1 MLNCYLVCKKK
12 VIHILNIFYCLFFTN
27 FSQQKFVNLL
37 TQLSINNYALINQ
50 LSINFSNGL
59 SIITGETGA
68 GKSILL
74 GALGLVLGNRADLSS
89 LKDTSTKCIVEA
101 KLEIANYNLQDFF
114 EKVDLDYEA
123 ETIIRRE
130 ILPSGKSRAFVN
142 DTPVTLSVLNEL
154 RSKLID
160 VHSQHQTMQL
170 SDVNFQFSILD
181 ALAKNSERIASY
193 QRGYQQLN
201 QLKRDL
207 TDLETQQ
214 REANQQYDY
223 NLHLCKELEEAN
235 IQIDEQEELEI
246 TLEKLNNIEDI
257 KLNLSEALEISI
269 NDEIGIQNLLNTL
282 ENRLSKIANFSKKY
296 QEISERITSV
306 KIEMDD
312 IIAELENA
320 NENVDFNP
328 NEVEIIND
336 RLQLLYNL
344 QKKHYVN
351 SNEELVA
358 VFESLSNK
366 VAQVA
371 SADEV
376 IQQKQEEINQ
386 VSEKLDKVASLIS
399 KARIQSIPK
408 LTKEL
413 QTLLA
418 DLGMENARF
427 FIKIH
432 STETYFSNG
441 KDELEF
447 LFSANKGGNFGELK
461 KVASGGELS
470 RIMLSV
476 KKVLSENA
484 QLPTIIFD
492 EIDTGVSG
500 EVSNKIAAIMQQM
513 SQHMQVIAITH
524 LPQIAA
530 KGMQHYKVYKEE
542 VSGKTT
548 TNLKQLSIDERIVE
562 IAEMLS
568 GKNISDSAIT
578 HAKELLN

>member
-1 MLNCYLVCKKK
+1 M
-12 VIHILNIFYCLFFTN
+12 
-27 FSQQKFVNLL
+27 L
-37 TQLSINNYALINQ
+37 TQLSINNYALINH
-50 LSINFSNGL
+50 LSIDFSSGL

-101 KLEIANYNLQDFF
+101 KVAISNYSLQDFF
-114 EKVDLDYEA
+114 ISVDLDYEP

-142 DTPVTLSVLNEL
+142 DTPVTLNILNEL

-170 SDVNFQFSILD
+170 SDASFQFEILD
-181 ALAKNSERIASY
+181 ALANNTDRIASY
-193 QRGYQQLN
+193 KRGFIQLSV
-201 QLKRDL
+201 LKKEL
-207 TDLETQQ
+207 LSLETLQK
-214 REANQQYDY
+214 EANKQYDY
-223 NLHLCKELEEAN
+223 NLHLFTELEEAN
-235 IQIDEQEELEI
+235 IKVDEQLGLEEK
-246 TLEKLNNIEDI
+246 LEKLNNIEDI
-257 KLNLSEALEISI
+257 KLNLSESLELSI
-269 NDEIGIQNLLNTL
+269 HEEVGLQNLLNTL
-282 ENRLSKIANFSKKY
+282 EFKISKIASFSKEY
-296 QEISERITSV
+296 QELADRITSI

-312 IIAELENA
+312 IVSELETA
-320 NENVDFNP
+320 NEYVDFNP
-328 NEVEIIND
+328 NEVEEIND

-351 SNEELVA
+351 SNQELLLVFEELSDKVRQ
-358 VFESLSNK
+358 VESAEGDLNHK
-366 VAQVA
+366 KEKI
-371 SADEV
+371 SA
-376 IQQKQEEINQ
+376 I
-386 VSEKLDKVASLIS
+386 SLKLDVVAEKIS
-399 KARIQSIPK
+399 KARTSAIPN
-408 LTKEL
+408 LTKQLEF
-413 QTLLA
+413 LLT

-427 FIKIH
+427 SIKA
-432 STETYFSNG
+432 TLTNTYFSNG
-441 KDELEF
+441 KDHLEF

-476 KKVLSENA
+476 KKVLSENT

-500 EVSNKIAAIMQQM
+500 EVSNKIAAIMGQM
-513 SQHMQVIAITH
+513 GNNMQVIAITH

-530 KGMQHYKVYKEE
+530 KGSKHYKVYKEE
-542 VSGKTT
+542 INGVTT
-548 TNLKQLSIDERIVE
+548 TNLKQLSTEERIKE

-568 GKNISDSAIT
+568 GKDISDSAMI
-578 HAKELLN
+578 HAKELLS

>member
-1 MLNCYLVCKKK
+1 
-12 VIHILNIFYCLFFTN
+12 
-27 FSQQKFVNLL
+27 LL
-37 TQLSINNYALINQ
+37 TQLSINNYALINH
-50 LSINFSNGL
+50 LSIDFSSGL

-101 KLEIANYNLQDFF
+101 KVAISNYSLQDFF
-114 EKVDLDYEA
+114 ISVDLDYEP

-142 DTPVTLSVLNEL
+142 DTPVTLNVLNEL

-170 SDVNFQFSILD
+170 SDASFQFEILD
-181 ALAKNSERIASY
+181 ALAKNTDRIASY
-193 QRGYQQLN
+193 KRGFIQLGS
-201 QLKRDL
+201 LKKEL
-207 TDLETQQ
+207 LSLETAQK
-214 REANQQYDY
+214 EANKQYDY
-223 NLHLCKELEEAN
+223 NLHLFTELEDAN
-235 IQIDEQEELEI
+235 IKEDEQLGLEEK
-246 TLEKLNNIEDI
+246 LEKLNNIEDI
-257 KLNLSEALEISI
+257 KLNLSESLELSVHEEVGLQNVLNALDFKI
-269 NDEIGIQNLLNTL
+269 
-282 ENRLSKIANFSKKY
+282 SKIASFSKEY
-296 QEISERITSV
+296 QELADRITSI

-312 IIAELENA
+312 IVSELETA

-328 NEVEIIND
+328 NEVEEIND

-351 SNEELVA
+351 SNQELLL
-358 VFESLSNK
+358 VFEQLSDKVRQVESAEGDLNNK
-366 VAQVA
+366 KEQIAA
-371 SADEV
+371 IS
-376 IQQKQEEINQ
+376 K
-386 VSEKLDKVASLIS
+386 KLDVVAEKIS
-399 KARIQSIPK
+399 KARTSTIPK
-408 LTKEL
+408 LTKQLEF
-413 QTLLA
+413 LLT

-427 FIKIH
+427 SIKA
-432 STETYFSNG
+432 TPTNTYFNNG
-441 KDELEF
+441 KDHLEF

-476 KKVLSENA
+476 KKVLSENT

-500 EVSNKIAAIMQQM
+500 EVSNKIAAIMGQM
-513 SQHMQVIAITH
+513 GNNMQVIAITH

-530 KGMQHYKVYKEE
+530 KGSSHYKVYKEE
-542 VSGKTT
+542 VNGVTT
-548 TNLKQLSIDERIVE
+548 TNLKQLSAEERIKE

-568 GKNISDSAIT
+568 GKDISDSAII
-578 HAKELLN
+578 HAKELLS

>member
-1 MLNCYLVCKKK
+1 M
-12 VIHILNIFYCLFFTN
+12 
-27 FSQQKFVNLL
+27 L
-37 TQLSINNYALINQ
+37 TQLTIKNYALIHQ
-50 LSINFSNGL
+50 LSIDFSSGL

-101 KLEIANYNLQDFF
+101 KVAISTYNLQDFF
-114 EKVDLDYEA
+114 KEVDLDYEP

-142 DTPVTLSVLNEL
+142 DTPVTLSVLNQL
-154 RSKLID
+154 RIKLID

-170 SDVNFQFSILD
+170 SDNNFQFAVID
-181 ALAKNSERIASY
+181 AFAKNKERISSY
-193 QRGYQQLN
+193 HRGFVQLN
-201 QLKRDL
+201 QLKKEL
-207 TDLETQQ
+207 VELEKKQ
-214 REANQQYDY
+214 REAHQQYDY
-223 NLHLCKELEEAN
+223 NSHLFKELTAADLKV
-235 IQIDEQEELEI
+235 DEQHLLE
-246 TLEKLNNIEDI
+246 EKLERLNNVEDI

-269 NDEIGIQNLLNTL
+269 TDEIGIQSSVNNL
-282 ENRLSKIANFSKKY
+282 ENKLSKIAPFYKGY
-296 QEISERITSV
+296 QNLLERITSV
-306 KIEMDD
+306 KIEIDD
-312 IIAELENA
+312 IVAELENA
-320 NENVDFNP
+320 NESIDFNP
-328 NEVEIIND
+328 NEADEIND
-336 RLQLLYNL
+336 RLQLIYNL

-351 SNEELVA
+351 SIEALLQVYEELS
-358 VFESLSNK
+358 EK
-366 VAQVA
+366 VLQVEN
-371 SADEV
+371 ADEV
-376 IQQKQEEINQ
+376 IANKQQEINI
-386 VSEKLDKVASLIS
+386 VSEKLDSIAATIS
-399 KARIQSIPK
+399 KARNTSIPK

-413 QTLLA
+413 ENLLA

-427 FIKIH
+427 SIHIKP
-432 STETYFSNG
+432 TKNYFSNG
-441 KDELEF
+441 KDALEF
-447 LFSANKGGNFGELK
+447 LFSANKGGNYGELK

-476 KKVLSENA
+476 KKVLSTST

-513 SQHMQVIAITH
+513 SHHMQVIAITH

-530 KGMQHYKVYKEE
+530 KGSSHYKVFKEE
-542 VSGKTT
+542 INGVTT
-548 TNLKQLSIDERIVE
+548 TNLKQLSSEERIVE

-568 GKNISDSAIT
+568 GKDISDTALI

>member
-1 MLNCYLVCKKK
+1 M
-12 VIHILNIFYCLFFTN
+12 
-27 FSQQKFVNLL
+27 L
-37 TQLSINNYALINQ
+37 TQLSINNYALINH
-50 LSINFSNGL
+50 LSIDFSSGL

-89 LKDTSTKCIVEA
+89 LKDTATKCVVEA
-101 KLEIANYNLQDFF
+101 KVAISNYNLQAFF
-114 EKVDLDYEA
+114 SSVDLDYEA

-142 DTPVTLSVLNEL
+142 DTPVTLSILNEL

-170 SDVNFQFSILD
+170 SDGKFQFAILD
-181 ALAKNSERIASY
+181 ALAKNTDRVASY
-193 QRGYQQLN
+193 KRGFTQLIA
-201 QLKRDL
+201 LKKEL
-207 TDLETQQ
+207 QALEIAQKG
-214 REANQQYDY
+214 ANQQYDY
-223 NLHLCKELEEAN
+223 NLHLFTELEEAT
-235 IQIDEQEELEI
+235 IKVDEQAILEER
-246 TLEKLNNIEDI
+246 LEKLNNIEDI
-257 KLNLSEALEISI
+257 KLNLSESLELSI
-269 NDEIGIQNLLNTL
+269 HEEVGLQNLLSTL
-282 ENRLSKIANFSKKY
+282 EFKLSKIASFSKDYK
-296 QEISERITSV
+296 ELADRVISV

-312 IIAELENA
+312 IVSELEDA

-328 NEVEIIND
+328 DEAEKIND

-351 SNEELVA
+351 SNEELLV
-358 VFESLSNK
+358 VFEELSDKVREVESSEGELNKKK
-366 VAQVA
+366 VAI
-371 SADEV
+371 SA
-376 IQQKQEEINQ
+376 ISK
-386 VSEKLDKVASLIS
+386 KLDLISDKIS
-399 KARIQSIPK
+399 KARITAIPR

-413 QTLLA
+413 EFLLT

-427 FIKIH
+427 SINVTLTN
-432 STETYFSNG
+432 SYFNNG

-476 KKVLSENA
+476 KKVLSENT

-513 SQHMQVIAITH
+513 SANMQVIAITH

-530 KGMQHYKVYKEE
+530 KGSSHYKVYKDE
-542 VSGKTT
+542 VNGITT
-548 TNLKQLSIDERIVE
+548 TNLKELSSEERIIE

-568 GKNISDSAIT
+568 GKDISDSARS
-578 HAKELLN
+578 HAKELLS